1 MKKIE
6 ILIADV
12 FRKFELGKYQKRS
25 KILDCWDDVVGAE
38 LAKLARPVGCDR
50 SVILVRILHPAAGM
64 EIRLRKEEILSNLNR
79 ISGEEL
85 FTDLRAIMP
94 GKSGRQSSI
103 DRKRQTKQKLRR

>member
-6 ILIADV
+6 SLIDGV

-25 KILDCWDDVVGAE
+25 RILDSWNDIVGVELAE
-38 LAKLARPVGCDR
+38 LARLAGFDR
-50 SVILVRILHPAAGM
+50 SVIIVRILHPAAGM
-64 EIRLRKEEILSNLNR
+64 EIRLRKNEILSNLNR

-85 FTDLRAIMP
+85 FTDIKAIMP

-103 DRKRQTKQKLRR
+103 DRKRHTKQRLRR

>member
-6 ILIADV
+6 TLITDV

-25 KILDCWDDVVGAE
+25 KILDCWNDIVGEDLAE
-38 LAKLARPVGCDR
+38 LAIPAGCDR
-50 SVILVRILHPAAGM
+50 SVILIRILHPAAGM

-85 FTDLRAIMP
+85 FTDIKAVMP
-94 GKSGRQSSI
+94 GKSGRQKRI
-103 DRKRQTKQKLRR
+103 DRTRRTKQRLRR

>member
-6 ILIADV
+6 TLIADV
-12 FRKFELGKYQKRS
+12 FMKFELGKYQKRS
-25 KILDCWDDVVGAE
+25 KTLDCWNDIVGTE
-38 LAKLARPVGCDR
+38 LAGLVILAGCDR

-85 FTDLRAIMP
+85 FTDIKVVMP
-94 GKSGRQSSI
+94 GKGGRQRSI
-103 DRKRQTKQKLRR
+103 DRTRRKKQRLRR

>member
-6 ILIADV
+6 TLITDV
-12 FRKFELGKYQKRS
+12 FKRLELGKYQKRRN
-25 KILDCWDDVVGAE
+25 ILDCWSDIVGAE
-38 LAKLARPVGCDR
+38 LAELSIPAGCDR

-85 FTDLRAIMP
+85 FTDIKAIMP
-94 GKSGRQSSI
+94 GKSGRQRSI
-103 DRKRQTKQKLRR
+103 DRKRQKEQRLRR

>member
-25 KILDCWDDVVGAE
+25 KILDCWDDIVGTE
-38 LAKLARPVGCDR
+38 LAKLAKPAGYDR
-50 SVILVRILHPAAGM
+50 SVILVRIIHPAAGM

-85 FTDLRAIMP
+85 FTDIRAMMP
-94 GKSGRQSSI
+94 GKSGRQNSI
-103 DRKRQTKQKLRR
+103 ERTRQKK

>member
-6 ILIADV
+6 TLVADV
-12 FRKFELGKYQKRS
+12 FRKFELGKYQKRN
-25 KILDCWDDVVGAE
+25 KILNCWNDIVGAE
-38 LAKLARPVGCDR
+38 LAGLAILVGCDR

-85 FTDLRAIMP
+85 FTDIKAVMP
-94 GKSGRQSSI
+94 GKSGRQRSI
-103 DRKRQTKQKLRR
+103 DRTRRTK

>member
-6 ILIADV
+6 ILIDGV

-25 KILDCWDDVVGAE
+25 KILDSWDDIVGVE
-38 LAKLARPVGCDR
+38 LAKLARPAGFDR
-50 SVILVRILHPAAGM
+50 SVIIVRISHPAARM
-64 EIRLRKEEILSNLNR
+64 EIRLRKEEIISNLNR

-85 FTDLRAIMP
+85 FTDIKAIMP

-103 DRKRQTKQKLRR
+103 DRKRQTKQRIRR